1 SIRLDTWLDETDPD
15 RKVEVIDFI
24 WADLQGGQVFFIA
37 GARMALSVTRYLY
50 IECHE
55 QPLYADEPT
64 QDELITML
72 RPEFTPLGIYERNN
86 ILFQNKYVS

>member
-1 SIRLDTWLDETDPD
+1 LDETDPD